1 LDGGIKMSKKEI
13 KANSSLEQSMIAAVR
28 NEDFE
33 NSGMEDT
40 KENRDSFRI
49 LKAEVQRLVKQ
60 GYDTDIPF

>member
-1 LDGGIKMSKKEI
+1 MSKKEI